1 MSNHP
6 HLDLIESIRVAQK
19 DALVVGCTLTI
30 KRLEQAL
37 EAAAETACEN
47 GYQVCG
53 EAKP

>member
-1 MSNHP
+1 MSDHP
-6 HLDLIESIRVAQK
+6 NLDLIKSIRAAQK
-19 DALVVGCTLTI
+19 RALTVGCTLTI

-37 EAAAETACEN
+37 EAAAEAAREN